1 LPRKK
6 AKPNGGWG
14 SSSSG
19 WEWITFY
26 LLGGVFL
33 GTLCGF
39 GLDYLLSTTP
49 LFLIVGIFAGF
60 ALGLYGVYERVK

>member
-1 LPRKK
+1 MPDKK
-6 AKPNGGWG
+6 AGKKIGWG
-14 SSSSG
+14 RSSSG

-33 GTLCGF
+33 GTACGF
-39 GLDYLLSTTP
+39 GIDYLVGTVP

-60 ALGLYGVYERVK
+60 ALGLYGVYKRM